1 MVGGVWFFFPLNKV
15 SVQCQAVY
23 LGENIV
29 KRCDF
34 DLRNYTESLEVEAN
48 H

>member
-1 MVGGVWFFFPLNKV
+1 MVCVFFFSPHKV
-15 SVQCQAVY
+15 SVQCHAVY
-23 LGENIV
+23 LGANIV

-34 DLRNYTESLEVEAN
+34 DLRNYTERLLEVKAN